1 MKVNSMRIEL
11 ADADFRKEVLE
22 SDQLVVVEFSANW
35 SGLCQIIAPVIEEM
49 ALKFRTRVKFCI
61 IDMDDAGDIAKA
73 YGIGK
78 IPTILFFKE
87 GQVVDHIVGAVPKAQ
102 IAQKLDELLQIKQE
116 L

>member
-1 MKVNSMRIEL
+1 MCIEL
-11 ADADFRKEVLE
+11 TDAGFRKEVLE
-22 SDQLVVVEFSANW
+22 SDRLVVVEFSANW
-35 SGLCQIIAPVIEEM
+35 SGLCQILAPVIEEM

-61 IDMDDAGDIAKA
+61 IDIDDNGDVAKA

-87 GQVVDHIVGAVPKAQ
+87 GQVVDHIVGAVPKAD
-102 IAQKLDELLQIKQE
+102 IAHKLNALLQAEQE